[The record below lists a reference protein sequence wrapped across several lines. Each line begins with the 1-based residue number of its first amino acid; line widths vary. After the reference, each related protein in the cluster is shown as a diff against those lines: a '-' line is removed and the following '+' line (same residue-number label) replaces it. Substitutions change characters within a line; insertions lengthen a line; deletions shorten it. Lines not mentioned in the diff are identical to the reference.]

1 MGTRGVTLV
10 NFSLVGL
17 DVIHLCPLAVE
28 MSTGGITH
36 AENFRQS
43 CETFRVERKNVSAEE
58 LLNALDD
65 DQREVAQHLHGPL
78 AVLAGAGTGKT
89 RAITYRIAYGVKT
102 GAYQP
107 TNVLAVTFTNKA
119 AGEMRSRLLDLDA
132 GNVQTRTFHSAA
144 LSQLRYFWPQVIGG
158 QVPEIR
164 EHKAPLVATAAQRLG
179 MPTDR
184 VSIRDF
190 SAEIEWSK
198 VSLVTPED
206 FALRAAQAKREMP
219 GDATYHDLASLITAY
234 EEAKTERGV
243 IDFEDTILI
252 LIGLMSDRPDVAA
265 QIRRQYKHFVVDE
278 YQDVS
283 PMQHRLLQLWL
294 GDRRDICVVGDVSQT
309 IYSFTG
315 ARADYLAHFGKE
327 FPRARTITLN
337 RDYRSTRQIV
347 DLANEVIAE
356 NKTDGAVFLRAM
368 GGTGR
373 PVEYREYADDET
385 EANEIAGKIISLHQ
399 QGIDYSDIAIL
410 YRTNSQS
417 EQFESA
423 LSAAGVPA
431 TVRGT
436 TRFFQRREVL
446 EAMVTLRAVARGE
459 IGSGKSGLELP
470 QLVEGA
476 LNSMGWRKEPPAAHG
491 AARERWDSLET
502 LRLLGEDLWAK
513 RRASMSQFVQELE
526 ERQSASHEPT
536 QEAVT
541 LSSLHAAKGLEWKVV
556 FLTGMSEGLMPISH
570 AQGDQGVAEE
580 RRLFYVGITRAK
592 EELMIS
598 YALGNGKR
606 ANRKVSRFLV
616 PFWPK
621 PQSRSAQSRQ
631 RLAQAKADFEH
642 ADPQD
647 RALFE
652 ELREWRANVAAE
664 ISKPPYVIFH
674 DTTLRDIALAKP
686 RTLSELGAVKGIGG
700 TKLMKYGDEV
710 LATVAAFIKR

>member
-1 MGTRGVTLV
+1 M
-10 NFSLVGL
+10 N
-17 DVIHLCPLAVE
+17 P
-28 MSTGGITH
+28 
-36 AENFRQS
+36 
-43 CETFRVERKNVSAEE
+43 EE
-58 LLNALDD
+58 LLEALDPE
-65 DQREVAQHLHGPL
+65 QREVAQHLHGPL

-119 AGEMRSRLLDLDA
+119 AGEMRSRLLDLGA

-158 QVPEIR
+158 VVPEIR
-164 EHKAPLVATAAQRLG
+164 EHKAPLVAMAAERLG
-179 MPTDR
+179 FPTDR
-184 VSIRDF
+184 VSVRDF
-190 SAEIEWSK
+190 ASELEWSK
-198 VSLVTPED
+198 VSLIAPED
-206 FALRAAQAKREMP
+206 YALRALEARREIP
-219 GDATYHDLASLITAY
+219 GDLTGQDMAALISAY
-234 EEAKTERGV
+234 EVVKAERGV

-252 LIGLMSDRPDVAA
+252 LIGLMSSREDVAA

-315 ARADYLAHFGKE
+315 AKADYLASFSKE
-327 FPRARTITLN
+327 FPKARTVTLN
-337 RDYRSTRQIV
+337 RDYRSTAQIV
-347 DLANEVIAE
+347 DLANEVIGE
-356 NKTDGAVFLRAM
+356 NHTEGAVFLRAM

-373 PVEYREYADDET
+373 LVEYREYADDEA
-385 EANEIAGKIISLHQ
+385 EANEIAGRIISLHQ
-399 QGIDYSDIAIL
+399 QGVDYSDMAIL

-417 EQFESA
+417 ERFEAA

-446 EAMVTLRAVARGE
+446 EAMVVLRSIARGE
-459 IGSGKSGLELP
+459 ASGGHSGMELP
-470 QLVEGA
+470 ELVKGA
-476 LNSMGWRKEPPAAHG
+476 LNQMGWRKEPPAAHG
-491 AARERWDSLET
+491 AARERWDSLES
-502 LRLLGEDLWAK
+502 LRLLGEDMWEK
-513 RRASMSQFVQELE
+513 RQATIAQFVEELE
-526 ERQSASHEPT
+526 ERKAASNEPT

-541 LSSLHAAKGLEWKVV
+541 LSSLHASKGLEWKVV
-556 FLTGMSEGLMPISH
+556 FLAGMSEGLMPISH
-570 AQGDQGVAEE
+570 AQGDEGVAEE
-580 RRLFYVGITRAK
+580 RRLLYVGITRAK

-598 YALGNGKR
+598 YALGNGNR

-621 PQSRSAQSRQ
+621 PESKSSASRKRVAK
-631 RLAQAKADFEH
+631 AKADFANAAPE
-642 ADPQD
+642 D

-652 ELREWRANVAAE
+652 ELREWRATAATE
-664 ISKPPYVIFH
+664 AQRPPYVIFH
-674 DTTLRDIALAKP
+674 DTTLRDIAIIKP
-686 RTLSELGAVKGIGG
+686 RTLTELGAVKGIGS
-700 TKLMKYGDEV
+700 TKLMRYGEEV
-710 LATVAAFIKR
+710 LAVIAAFMKW